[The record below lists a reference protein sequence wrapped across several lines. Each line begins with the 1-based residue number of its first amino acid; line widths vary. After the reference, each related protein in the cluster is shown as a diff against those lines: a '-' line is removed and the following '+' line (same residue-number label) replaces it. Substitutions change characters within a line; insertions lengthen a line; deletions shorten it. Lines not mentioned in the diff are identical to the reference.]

1 MNRYLTTLFFAFLCG
16 LLAIPLL
23 AQAGECGVGGEAK
36 SADGRLV
43 VKTDQEAK
51 DQNARI
57 GEDGYWWTCPAP
69 LYVPPVLPRHC
80 IPEQHEAFR
89 TWTVGEHTC
98 TTWRKYAT
106 SPRDPGRD
114 RVILEGQ
121 TDLWTQWT
129 GPMRGQLIERCVA
142 GERKV
147 VGATCKPV
155 THCDSKWSTSSDG
168 GRTVYVYDARP
179 KPVPVGQTVQAV
191 AADGKTLDVKCTV
204 NGFVASRR

>member
-1 MNRYLTTLFFAFLCG
+1 MSRYLTTLFFAFLCA
-16 LLAIPLL
+16 LLAVPLL

-43 VKTDQEAK
+43 TKTDAEAK
-51 DQNARI
+51 EQNARI

-69 LYVPPVLPRHC
+69 TIETPVLPKHC

-89 TWTVGEHTC
+89 TWTVGGHTC

-114 RVILEGQ
+114 RVILDGQ
-121 TDLWTQWT
+121 TDMWTQWT

-155 THCDSKWSTSSDG
+155 THCDHKWSTSADG
-168 GRTVYVYDARP
+168 GKTVYVIDARS

-191 AADGKTLDVKCTV
+191 AADGKSIPVRCTV
-204 NGFVASRR
+204 NGFAK

>member
-1 MNRYLTTLFFAFLCG
+1 MRYFHTALLVALFAMLIC
-16 LLAIPLL
+16 APLL

-51 DQNARI
+51 EQNARI

-69 LYVPPVLPRHC
+69 KVEAPVLPKHC

-89 TWTVGEHTC
+89 TWTVGEHKC

-114 RVILEGQ
+114 RVIRENE
-121 TDLWTQWT
+121 TDMWTQWT

-147 VGATCKPV
+147 VGATCRPV
-155 THCDSKWSTSSDG
+155 TNCDTKWSTSSDG
-168 GRTVYVYDARP
+168 GKTVYVIDARP
-179 KPVPVGQTVQAV
+179 KPVPIGQTVQAV
-191 AADGKTLDVKCTV
+191 AADGKTIPVRCTV
-204 NGFVASRR
+204 NGFTR

>member
-1 MNRYLTTLFFAFLCG
+1 MNRFFATLFCALFAA
-16 LLAIPLL
+16 LLFAPIL
-23 AQAGECGVGGEAK
+23 AHAGECGVGGEAK

-43 VKTDQEAK
+43 VKTDAEAK
-51 DQNARI
+51 EQQARI

-69 LYVPPVLPRHC
+69 KAEAPVLPKHC

-89 TWTVGEHTC
+89 TWAVDGHAC

-121 TDLWTQWT
+121 TDMWTQWT

-147 VGATCKPV
+147 VGATCRPV

-168 GRTVYVYDARP
+168 GKTIYVIDARG
-179 KPVPVGQTVQAV
+179 KNQVPVGQTVQAV
-191 AADGKTLDVKCTV
+191 SADGKTLDVKCTV
-204 NGFVASRR
+204 NGFARR

>member
-1 MNRYLTTLFFAFLCG
+1 MRYFHTALFVAMFAMLICV
-16 LLAIPLL
+16 PLL
-23 AQAGECGVGGEAK
+23 AQAGECGVGGTAK

-43 VKTDQEAK
+43 TKTDAEATE
-51 DQNARI
+51 QQARI
-57 GEDGYWWTCPAP
+57 GEDGYWWTCPSPTIEA
-69 LYVPPVLPRHC
+69 PVLPKHC

-98 TTWRKYAT
+98 TTWRKYA
-106 SPRDPGRD
+106 SSARDPGRD
-114 RVILEGQ
+114 RVIRENE
-121 TDLWTQWT
+121 TDMWTQWT

-168 GRTVYVYDARP
+168 GKTVYVIDARP
-179 KPVPVGQTVQAV
+179 KPVQIGQTVQAV
-191 AADGKTLDVKCTV
+191 AADGKSIPVRCTV
-204 NGFVASRR
+204 NGFAK